1 MDNLEASRMNS
12 VSWIVSTRLNITG
25 ETTMHDNIHQ
35 EGIFQYVR
43 EQGIVLQGL
52 ADACHSDEDR
62 LREVEERPKEVLRE
76 HGVDVPMDVDVNVV
90 LNTHDTFHLA
100 MPPDPNQALQDEA
113 LMAVAGGKTSGTASS
128 GGNRRE
134 HSFHREFG

>member
-12 VSWIVSTRLNITG
+12 VSWTVSIRLNIAG
-25 ETTMHDNIHQ
+25 ETTKHDNIHQ

-52 ADACHSDEDR
+52 ADACRQDR
-62 LREVEERPKEVLRE
+62 SREVEERPR
-76 HGVDVPMDVDVNVV
+76 DVPRDAGSTDVNVA
-90 LNTHDTFHLA
+90 LNARDAFRLA

-113 LMAVAGGKTSGTASS
+113 PTASRVARRAEPS
-128 GGNRRE
+128 GA
-134 HSFHREFG
+134 FFPA